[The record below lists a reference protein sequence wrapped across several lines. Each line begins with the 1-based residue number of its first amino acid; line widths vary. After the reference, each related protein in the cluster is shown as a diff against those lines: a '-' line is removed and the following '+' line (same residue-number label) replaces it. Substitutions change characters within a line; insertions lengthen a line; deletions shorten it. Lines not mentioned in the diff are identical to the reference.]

1 MRLYRSAQASG
12 LPARENKQNHSTSI
26 TRSQLL
32 TNRLVSY
39 LQLTKPT
46 IMLLMLVT
54 GGTALVLEGSFIARP
69 DRFLLFLIGLYLT
82 GGAANALNHY
92 FERDIDG
99 RMQRTRN
106 RRPIPTGKLSP
117 GQALGF
123 AIISGVSGVILLGVV
138 FNLLTAALSFI
149 TILFYGL
156 IYTLWLKPN
165 TAQNI
170 IIGGIAGAMAP
181 IGAWT
186 AATGTIGAVPVIM
199 SAIVFFWTPPH
210 FWALAIRFRDDY
222 QRVELPMMPVVRGI
236 DYTLRRI
243 FYYCLILTAVSF
255 SYVLYNGGLIYL
267 VSAAIFGYVM
277 IRKAWVASKRKDD
290 NSVWGVFTFSIIY
303 LFGLF
308 MAMVVD
314 KIVVGSL

>member
-123 AIISGVSGVILLGVV
+123 AII
-138 FNLLTAALSFI
+138 
-149 TILFYGL
+149 LFYGL
-156 IYTLWLKPN
+156 IYTLWLKQN